1 MLNLKSMLMKRFFTF
16 LFLIALVSTS
26 FGQMERFIDFESGVD
41 TGFTVFA
48 NAGAGPESMSVVE
61 NPLKDVVN
69 SSDSCLKF
77 HVRPGANP
85 WVGFYTDYNVLTEFT
100 EENNTLAAMVYKEII
115 SPVGL
120 KVELSLNDGPDETI
134 KVPNTVTYEW
144 ELLSFEFVN
153 AIGYFYER
161 FTIFP
166 DFPDAREEND
176 STDVWMDNIGV
187 PQENNT
193 TVKEFGDSKMWL
205 YPTPAT
211 NRMAVQCENMTR
223 IIVSD
228 VMGRQVK
235 SIQFDITDSKVIPTA
250 DLASGIYFLTA
261 ETTKG
266 RVTLRFMKQ

>member
-1 MLNLKSMLMKRFFTF
+1 MKRIFTF

-26 FGQMERFIDFESGVD
+26 FGQIERFFDFETAVD
-41 TGFTVFA
+41 TGWVVFA
-48 NAGAGPESMSVVE
+48 NTGMGGPQDISIVA
-61 NPLKDVVN
+61 NPLQVDPN
-69 SSDSCLKF
+69 TSDSCLMF
-77 HVRPGANP
+77 HVRPGADR
-85 WVGFYTDYNVLTEFT
+85 WVGFFTDYHLVEMT
-100 EENNTLAAMVYKEII
+100 EEAHTLVAMVYKEVI

-120 KVELSLNDGPDETI
+120 KVERSLNDGPDETI
-134 KVPNTVTYEW
+134 KAPNTVTDEW

-166 DFPDAREEND
+166 DFPDDARQETD

-187 PQENNT
+187 PQEDNT

-211 NRMAVQCENMTR
+211 NRMAVQCEKMTG
-223 IIVSD
+223 IVISD

-235 SIQFDITDSKVIPTA
+235 SMKFDITDSKVIPTA
-250 DLASGIYFLTA
+250 DLSSGIYFITA

-266 RVTLRFMKQ
+266 RVTLRFLKQ